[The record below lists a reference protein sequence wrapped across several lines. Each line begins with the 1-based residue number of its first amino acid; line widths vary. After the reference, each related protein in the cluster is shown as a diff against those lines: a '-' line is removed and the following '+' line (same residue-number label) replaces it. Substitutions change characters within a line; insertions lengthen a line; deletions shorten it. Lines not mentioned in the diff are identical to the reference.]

1 MAKVNLRRKPIKGNL
16 ISLYYDFYPPI
27 KPSETQ
33 AETRREFTGKFLYS
47 DIEYEIQE
55 YVDKHGKPNKAIRP
69 VLDKSG
75 KPKKRKLTAEQ
86 SLANEE
92 TLLEAVAGEVNRQ
105 RMINKGDYS
114 FLAAKAK
121 TVDFI
126 VYCEGLAKERTGS
139 TVDGWTSF
147 IKHLKQH
154 TAGSL
159 PITSLNRSF
168 CDGFKRHLLSVL
180 GQNTAA
186 TYFHKFKAALKEAY
200 AADPQII
207 TTDLSSLVESIPEKE
222 TKIDYLTAEELQM
235 LIDKPFPE
243 LPVLKSAAIFSA
255 LTNLRYGDIA
265 KLKWSEVQ
273 RSEATG
279 DYISFITEKNKKA
292 MAIPVPNS
300 AVSVA
305 LIGERRDPEEF
316 VFPGLAY
323 STENNRKMHKWVKAA
338 GITKHM
344 TFHGFRHTWAVLQQE
359 RGTDLHTQSKM
370 MSHSDIKTTQIYS
383 EIRNPAMVAAA
394 ARMDDFDFSK
404 LNNQ

>member
-1 MAKVNLRRKPIKGNL
+1 MARVNLRRKPIKGNL

-47 DIEYEIQE
+47 DIEYQLQE
-55 YVDKHGKPNKAIRP
+55 YVDKHGKLNKAIRP
-69 VLDKSG
+69 VLDKHG
-75 KPKKRKLTAEQ
+75 NPKKRKLTAEQ
-86 SLANEE
+86 HLANEE

-114 FLAAKAK
+114 FLAVKAK

-126 VYCEGLAKERTGS
+126 VYCERLAKERTGS

-159 PITSLNRSF
+159 PITSVNWSF
-168 CDGFKRHLLSVL
+168 CDSFKQYLLSVL

-186 TYFHKFKAALKEAY
+186 TYFHKFKATLKEAY
-200 AADPQII
+200 SADPQII
-207 TTDLSSLVESIPEKE
+207 AVDLNSLIESIPEKE
-222 TKIDYLTAEELQM
+222 TKIDYLTAEELQL
-235 LIDKPFPE
+235 LINKPFPE
-243 LPVLKSAAIFSA
+243 LPLLKSAAIFSA

-265 KLKWSEVQ
+265 KLKWSEIQ
-273 RSEATG
+273 WTEATG
-279 DYISFITEKNKKA
+279 HYISFTTEKNRKA
-292 MAIPVPNS
+292 MVIPIPKS
-300 AVSVA
+300 SVSVA
-305 LIGERRDPEEF
+305 LIGERREPEDL

-323 STENNRKMHKWVKAA
+323 SSENNKKMRKWVKSA

-370 MSHSDIKTTQIYS
+370 MSHSDVKPTQIYS
-383 EIRNPAMVAAA
+383 EM
-394 ARMDDFDFSK
+394 K
-404 LNNQ
+404 W